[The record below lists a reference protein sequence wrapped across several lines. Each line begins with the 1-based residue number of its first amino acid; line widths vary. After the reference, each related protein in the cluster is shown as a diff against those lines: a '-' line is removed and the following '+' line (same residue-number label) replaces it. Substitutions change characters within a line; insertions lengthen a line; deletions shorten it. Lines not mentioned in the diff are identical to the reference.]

1 MTAFIQLKLFQS
13 SPGVGQNI
21 LSMWQHKE
29 AYLSYASSVLTQKLS
44 ASVTEEHFLDGAA
57 AMMLT

>member
-13 SPGVGQNI
+13 SLGVGQNI
-21 LSMWQHKE
+21 LSMWEHKE
-29 AYLSYASSVLTQKLS
+29 DYLSYVSSVLTQKFT
-44 ASVTEEHFLDGAA
+44 SVTEEHLLDGAV

>member
-13 SPGVGQNI
+13 SPGVGENI
-21 LSMWQHKE
+21 LSMWEHKE
-29 AYLSYASSVLTQKLS
+29 AYLSYVSSVLTQTFT
-44 ASVTEEHFLDGAA
+44 SVTEEHLLDGAV

>member
-1 MTAFIQLKLFQS
+1 
-13 SPGVGQNI
+13 
-21 LSMWQHKE
+21 MWEHKE

-44 ASVTEEHFLDGAA
+44 ASVIEEHLLDGAA

>member
-13 SPGVGQNI
+13 SLGVGENI
-21 LSMWQHKE
+21 LSMWEHKE
-29 AYLSYASSVLTQKLS
+29 AYLSYVSSVLTQTFT
-44 ASVTEEHFLDGAA
+44 SVTEEHLLDGAV